1 MQNQADL
8 AALVGSRLCH
18 DLISPI
24 GAIGNGVEL
33 LIADHSSSSPEL
45 MLIAESV
52 AAASAR
58 LRFFRIAYGLASPG
72 QRLARSEVSQILQ
85 SISQGTRLQLFWHS
99 EAEPERRIVRRA
111 FLLLQCL
118 EGALPWGGTIRIR
131 QQGEKL
137 ELLAESER
145 LRSSGLP
152 WDLLSAPTAT
162 APDLSPAQVQFIMAA
177 CDIHQAGLPFGFRQE
192 EGRIQLT
199 V

>member
-33 LIADHSSSSPEL
+33 LISDHSYNSPEL

-52 AAASAR
+52 AAANAR
-58 LRFFRIAYGLASPG
+58 LRFFRIAYGLAGAG
-72 QRLARSEVSQILQ
+72 QRLARSEITQVLQ
-85 SISQGTRLQLFWHS
+85 AISQGTRLQLFWHS
-99 EAEPERRIVRRA
+99 DSELDRGAVKRA

-118 EGALPWGGTIRIR
+118 EAALPWGGTIRIR
-131 QQGEKL
+131 QHSDSW

-145 LRSSGLP
+145 LRSTGLP
-152 WDLLSAPTAT
+152 WEILSRPGETT
-162 APDLSPAQVQFIMAA
+162 PDLTPAQVQFAMAA
-177 CDIHQAGLPFGFRQE
+177 CEISQAGLQLRFSPG
-192 EGRIQLT
+192 EGQILLSL
-199 V
+199 